1 MAPITH
7 LGTLANV
14 PLADYFFISGI
25 ESSRVVEDRSQ
36 LVTVA
41 SPTLDA
47 TIEEDQTL
55 DTAPNG
61 TSPSPESESARRRSA
76 NRLSYETRKSIGSVI
91 GPDSKATASNR
102 SSATIKGVQVGGS
115 GLSDA
120 DFDNALRKFAAERE
134 TFLEEIQFSAGT
146 MVPHARPRQ
155 KPKTQRIV
163 SEDSSSVR
171 GGVGSIRRR
180 LSTMNS
186 IKRPHSMARQ
196 RKTQSLLF

>member
-25 ESSRVVEDRSQ
+25 ESSQVIESRMQ
-36 LVTVA
+36 LTTA
-41 SPTLDA
+41 NAPALDA
-47 TIEEDQTL
+47 TIEEDQSL
-55 DTAPNG
+55 DTAPKA
-61 TSPSPESESARRRSA
+61 SPVPQEIAGLGENTRRRSA

-91 GPDSKATASNR
+91 TASNR

-115 GLSDA
+115 GLSDV
-120 DFDNALRKFAAERE
+120 DFDNALRKFAAERD
-134 TFLEEIQFSAGT
+134 TFLEEIQFSAGS
-146 MVPHARPRQ
+146 MAQQSRPRP
-155 KPKTQRIV
+155 KPKAQRIV
-163 SEDSSSVR
+163 NEDSTSVR

-186 IKRPHSMARQ
+186 LKRPHSMARQ
-196 RKTQSLLF
+196 GKRR